1 MFELRLDNNKTI
13 PLKWGTWAMKRF
25 CELENKSLL
34 DLINILS
41 SGSFELGTIVHIIQA
56 SAESGCKTLN
66 QPIEFNDVIV
76 CDWIDEVG
84 GLSAKDGQLIEFI
97 KFMQTSMVPETKET
111 AEVTKDKG
119 KKK

>member
-1 MFELRLDNNKTI
+1 MFELRLNNNKTI

-41 SGSFELGTIVHIIQA
+41 SGAFELGTIVHIIQA
-56 SAESGCKTLN
+56 SAESGFKTLN

-84 GLSAKDGQLIEFI
+84 GLSAKDGQLIDFI
-97 KFMQTSMVPETKET
+97 KFMQTSMVPETKEN

>member
-1 MFELRLDNNKTI
+1 MFELRLNNNNKI

-34 DLINILS
+34 ELINILS

-56 SAESGCKTLN
+56 SAESGCKTL
-66 QPIEFNDVIV
+66 QKPIDFTDVEV

-84 GLSAKDGQLIEFI
+84 GLSAKDGQLIDFI
-97 KFMQTSMVPETKET
+97 KFMQNSMVPETKEN
-111 AEVTKDKG
+111 AEVTKEKG

>member
-1 MFELRLDNNKTI
+1 
-13 PLKWGTWAMKRF
+13 
-25 CELENKSLL
+25 
-34 DLINILS
+34 
-41 SGSFELGTIVHIIQA
+41 
-56 SAESGCKTLN
+56 
-66 QPIEFNDVIV
+66 
-76 CDWIDEVG
+76 VG

>member
-1 MFELRLDNNKTI
+1 MFELKTNNNTI
-13 PLKWGTWAMKRF
+13 SLKWGTWAMKRF

-41 SGSFELGTIVHIIQA
+41 SGAFELGTIVHIIQA
-56 SAESGCKTLN
+56 AAESGCKTLN
-66 QPIEFNDVIV
+66 VPIQFDEVQV

-84 GLSAKDGQLIEFI
+84 GLSSSEGQLIDFI
-97 KFMQTSMVPETKET
+97 KYMQTSMVPETKEK
-111 AEVTKDKG
+111 EVTTSKDKV